1 MSDVLHDNSH
11 RIWLQLGERHTD
23 LVPHYV
29 MQYTLPEKDAASQIE
44 DELFADPT
52 RRFFPIDSPAATW
65 LSAAYFMKNAAQL
78 PYKKDEQVCVWRCI
92 EKAAEVHGI
101 AEDTK
106 KIVAAI
112 QAEVGT
118 EKQAED
124 NDENYGWVM
133 RRADTGEVVARKYP
147 MFDDRGVKMASSYF
161 DENRSNYPMA
171 VRRQIA
177 RNIMKQ
183 ASVFGVGLED
193 LHPSVLREAGYGIP
207 RKDVLMEEILER
219 AYLTK
224 DAECA
229 VLLANINE
237 MVAEMPAEDVAA
249 SLDKIA
255 EVIEAYDRTSDL
267 TRYYGT
273 RILMPADFLFDVNIK
288 TAEEALADSVELDKH
303 VFSITKLAEL
313 PAQVF
318 QDILGEDFV
327 KAIVKSGTD
336 QIDKEK
342 LADNLYSLPKPDK
355 AALEEHLAEIF
366 G

>member
-1 MSDVLHDNSH
+1 MDLLHDLSG
-11 RIWLQLGERHTD
+11 RRWLELADRHEAII
-23 LVPHYV
+23 PAYV
-29 MQYTLPEKDAASQIE
+29 MTSEMPSKEAAAELEDA
-44 DELFADPT
+44 LFADPA
-52 RRFFPIDSPAATW
+52 RRLFPVDTPAATW
-65 LSAAYFMKNAAQL
+65 LSAAYFLKNAATL
-78 PYKKDEQVCVWRCI
+78 PYKKDEKAFVLARI
-92 EKAAEVHGI
+92 EKAAEIHGVRGDTEKI
-101 AEDTK
+101 A
-106 KIVAAI
+106 AAI
-112 QAEVGT
+112 QAEDGT

-133 RRADTGEVVARKYP
+133 VSEATGQVLARKYP

-161 DENRSNYPMA
+161 DENRSHYPMA
-171 VRRQIA
+171 IRRTIA
-177 RNIMKQ
+177 RNIMKR
-183 ASVFGVGLED
+183 AEVHGVGIDE

-237 MVAEMPAEDVAA
+237 MIAALPEEDIAQ

-273 RILMPADFLFDVNIK
+273 KILMPADFLFDVNMK
-288 TAEEALADSVELDKH
+288 TAEELVADAVELDRH
-303 VFSITKLAEL
+303 VFSLTKLAEL
-313 PAQVF
+313 PAQMY
-318 QDILGEDFV
+318 QEILGEEFA
-327 KAIVKSGTD
+327 KAIVKSGTT
-336 QIDKEK
+336 QVDKEK

-355 AALEEHLAEIF
+355 VALEEHLAEIF

>member
-11 RIWLQLGERHTD
+11 RVWLQLGERYTSII
-23 LVPHYV
+23 PQCV
-29 MQYTLPEKDAASQIE
+29 MDYTLPEKDAASQIE
-44 DELFADPT
+44 DDLYADPA
-52 RRFFPIDSPAATW
+52 RRLFPVDTPAATW
-65 LSAAYFMKNAAQL
+65 LSAAYFLKQATTL
-78 PYKKDEQVCVWRCI
+78 PYKKDEKAFVWARI
-92 EKAAEVHGI
+92 EKAAEIHGVKADTEKI
-101 AEDTK
+101 AS
-106 KIVAAI
+106 AI
-112 QAEVGT
+112 QAENGT

-133 RRADTGEVVARKYP
+133 TSEATGQVLARKYP
-147 MFDDRGVKMASSYF
+147 MFDDRGVKLASSYF
-161 DENRSNYPMA
+161 DENRSHYPMA
-171 VRRQIA
+171 VRRTIA
-177 RNIMKQ
+177 RNIMKR
-183 ASVFGVGLED
+183 AEFHGVGMDD
-193 LHPSVLREAGYGIP
+193 LHASVLREAGYGIP

-237 MVAEMPAEDVAA
+237 MIASLPEEDVAQN
-249 SLDKIA
+249 LDKIA

-273 RILMPADFLFDVNIK
+273 KILMPADFLFDVNIK
-288 TAEEALADSVELDKH
+288 TAEEALVDSVELDHH
-303 VFSITKLAEL
+303 VFSLTKLAEL
-313 PAQVF
+313 PAQMY
-318 QDILGEDFV
+318 QEILGEEFA
-327 KAIVKSGTD
+327 KAIIKAGTT

-342 LADNLYSLPKPDK
+342 LADNLFSLPKPDK